1 MGFQQNLLASKEENE
16 KALQAH
22 NEQFSF
28 LPVPN
33 LQERF
38 EGTPQLSNLE
48 LEIMH
53 LTLSGVEI
61 IEIAKKIF
69 RTIACVKWRLSHVYW
84 KFNVE
89 NRLQLINKA
98 SKEGLHF
105 ITENG
110 IKQSFSIN
118 VDMMAH
124 LRKETKNE

>member
-1 MGFQQNLLASKEENE
+1 MGFQPNLFASKEENDRNQ
-16 KALQAH
+16 KAYEEGFA
-22 NEQFSF
+22 
-28 LPVPN
+28 LPVAN

-38 EGTPQLSNLE
+38 EGTPELSALE
-48 LEIMH
+48 LQIMH
-53 LTLSGVEI
+53 MTLSGVEI
-61 IEIAKKIF
+61 IEIAKLIF

-105 ITENG
+105 TTENG

-118 VDMMAH
+118 VDMLAH
-124 LRKETKNE
+124 LRKENK

>member
-1 MGFQQNLLASKEENE
+1 MGFQPNLFASKEENDRNQ
-16 KALQAH
+16 KAYEDGFA
-22 NEQFSF
+22 
-28 LPVPN
+28 LPVAN

-38 EGTPQLSNLE
+38 EGTPELSSLE
-48 LEIMH
+48 LQIMH
-53 LTLSGVEI
+53 MTLSGVEI
-61 IEIAKKIF
+61 IEIAKLIF

-105 ITENG
+105 TTENG

-118 VDMMAH
+118 VDMLAH
-124 LRKETKNE
+124 LRKENK

>member
-1 MGFQQNLLASKEENE
+1 MGFQPNLFASKEENDRNQ
-16 KALQAH
+16 KAYEDGFA
-22 NEQFSF
+22 
-28 LPVPN
+28 LPVAN

-38 EGTPQLSNLE
+38 EGTPQLSKLE

-61 IEIAKKIF
+61 IEIAKMIY

-118 VDMMAH
+118 VDMLAH
-124 LRKETKNE
+124 LKKEQK

>member
-1 MGFQQNLLASKEENE
+1 MGFQPNLFATKEENDANQ
-16 KALQAH
+16 KLFD
-22 NEQFSF
+22 EQLNL
-28 LPVPN
+28 LPVAN

-38 EGTPQLSNLE
+38 EGTPQLSKLE

-61 IEIAKKIF
+61 IEIAKMIF

-118 VDMMAH
+118 VDMLAH
-124 LRKETKNE
+124 LRKENK

>member
-1 MGFQQNLLASKEENE
+1 MGFQPNLFATKEENE
-16 KALQAH
+16 QALQAH

-61 IEIAKKIF
+61 IEIANKIF

-124 LRKETKNE
+124 LKKELK

>member
-1 MGFQQNLLASKEENE
+1 MGFQPNLFASKEENDRNQ
-16 KALQAH
+16 KAYDEGFA
-22 NEQFSF
+22 
-28 LPVPN
+28 LPVAN

-38 EGTPQLSNLE
+38 EGTPELSSLE
-48 LEIMH
+48 LQIMH
-53 LTLSGVEI
+53 MTLSGVEI
-61 IEIAKKIF
+61 IEIAKLIF

-105 ITENG
+105 TTENG

-118 VDMMAH
+118 VDMLAH
-124 LRKETKNE
+124 LRKENK

>member
-1 MGFQQNLLASKEENE
+1 MGFQPNLFASKEENDRNQ
-16 KALQAH
+16 KAYEEGFA
-22 NEQFSF
+22 
-28 LPVPN
+28 LPVAN

-38 EGTPQLSNLE
+38 EGTPELSSLE
-48 LEIMH
+48 LQIMH
-53 LTLSGVEI
+53 MTLSGVEI
-61 IEIAKKIF
+61 IEIAKLIF

-105 ITENG
+105 TTENG

-118 VDMMAH
+118 VDMLAH
-124 LRKETKNE
+124 LRKEQK

>member
-1 MGFQQNLLASKEENE
+1 MGFQPNLFASKEENDRNQ
-16 KALQAH
+16 KAYEEGFA
-22 NEQFSF
+22 
-28 LPVPN
+28 LPVAN

-38 EGTPQLSNLE
+38 EGTPELSSLE
-48 LEIMH
+48 LQIMH
-53 LTLSGVEI
+53 MTLSGVEI
-61 IEIAKKIF
+61 IEIAKLIY

-105 ITENG
+105 TTENG

-118 VDMMAH
+118 VDMLAH
-124 LRKETKNE
+124 LRKEIK

>member
-1 MGFQQNLLASKEENE
+1 MGFQPNLFASKEENDRNQ
-16 KALQAH
+16 KAY
-22 NEQFSF
+22 EQGFA
-28 LPVPN
+28 LPVAN

-38 EGTPQLSNLE
+38 EGTPELSALE
-48 LEIMH
+48 LQIMH
-53 LTLSGVEI
+53 MTLSGVEI
-61 IEIAKKIF
+61 IEIAKLIF

-105 ITENG
+105 TTENG

-118 VDMMAH
+118 VDMLAH
-124 LRKETKNE
+124 LRKENK

>member
-1 MGFQQNLLASKEENE
+1 MGFQPNLFASKEENDRNQ
-16 KALQAH
+16 KAY
-22 NEQFSF
+22 EQGFA
-28 LPVPN
+28 LPVAN

-38 EGTPQLSNLE
+38 EGTPELSTLE
-48 LEIMH
+48 LQIMH
-53 LTLSGVEI
+53 MTLSGVEI
-61 IEIAKKIF
+61 IEIAKLIY

-105 ITENG
+105 TTENG

-118 VDMMAH
+118 VDMLAH
-124 LRKETKNE
+124 LRKEIK

>member
-1 MGFQQNLLASKEENE
+1 MGFQPNLFASKEENDRNQ
-16 KALQAH
+16 KAY
-22 NEQFSF
+22 EDGFS
-28 LPVPN
+28 LPVAN

-38 EGTPQLSNLE
+38 EGTPELSSLE
-48 LEIMH
+48 LQIMH
-53 LTLSGVEI
+53 MTLSGVEI
-61 IEIAKKIF
+61 IEIAKLIF

-118 VDMMAH
+118 VDMLAH
-124 LRKETKNE
+124 LKKEQK